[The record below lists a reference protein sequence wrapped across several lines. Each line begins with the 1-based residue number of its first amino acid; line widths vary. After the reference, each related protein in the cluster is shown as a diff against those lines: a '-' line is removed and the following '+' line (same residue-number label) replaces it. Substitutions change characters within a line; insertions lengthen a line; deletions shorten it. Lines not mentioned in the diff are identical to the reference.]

1 MAKGISNF
9 ESLLVAK
16 SLHSDAIELVNKH
29 LENKDISDAN
39 KKLLQ
44 ERLKKHK
51 KKLKDINKD
60 INEIHKYI
68 EKIVNKSNDKAYKM
82 YDKTEALCMMSLSI
96 DDTDA
101 EKDVETDAETSADV
115 DSKKLG
121 LFERLDDKNDSKPNK
136 SANSNKEKV
145 RRLNLG
151 KNVEYA
157 DSVEFSDCA
166 ISDVVEL
173 IKEQVRFPFEA
184 RVIFDDSIQGYIQV
198 VSDKISLVKKG
209 SIIRRYKDDMVS
221 QRLIEKFKTCI
232 EYELIEK
239 TDDTQCATYNVLED
253 IQFSTMLDAIMFIT
267 GGCYGIDNGI
277 TVERY
282 YNDNQGESTNE

>member
-1 MAKGISNF
+1 MVKGIRDF
-9 ESLLVAK
+9 EGLLVAK
-16 SLHSDAIELVNKH
+16 SLHSDAIDLINKYI
-29 LENKDISDAN
+29 EDKNISDTD

-60 INEIHKYI
+60 INEIYKYI
-68 EKIVNKSNDKAYKM
+68 EKKVNKLNDKAYKM
-82 YDKTEALCMMSLSI
+82 YDKTEELCIMSLSI
-96 DDTDA
+96 DETADETLDDA
-101 EKDVETDAETSADV
+101 
-115 DSKKLG
+115 DSKMLD
-121 LFERLDDKNDSKPNK
+121 LFDSLDDKNDSKPNK
-136 SANSNKEKV
+136 STNSNKEKV

-184 RVIFDDSIQGYIQV
+184 RVIFDDSIQGCIQV

-209 SIIRRYKDDMVS
+209 SIIRRYKDNMIS

-282 YNDNQGESTNE
+282 YNDNQGENTNE